1 MIKTLR
7 RKFILIAMLSVTAV
21 LLLIVGSIN
30 VSNYLTVKE
39 DADLRLQYLSETG
52 GEILPPDQLEPMPP
66 QEEPQTDENAR
77 HEGEAG
83 LDKLDKNGFF
93 FDKKGR
99 LSAETPFDIRFFT
112 VTLQDGGVTAVNTGR
127 IAAVDAATAESMA
140 LTLYRKGKTGG
151 FSGNF
156 RYRADEIDGT
166 VQYLF
171 VDCGRE
177 LNTFYSF
184 LTASLLVSALG
195 LGLVFL
201 LVLFFSKKALSP
213 VEESLQKQKRF
224 ITDASHE
231 LKTPMAVIS
240 AANEVIELENGE
252 SEWTRSITKQIGR
265 LTSLTEKLVM
275 LTRMD
280 EETYR
285 PVTAEFDLSAAV
297 QETVE
302 SFEAVAQ
309 IRHRTLV
316 TEIADGVTCNG
327 DETSL
332 RQVVSLLTDNAL
344 KYSNENGTIRVGL
357 KKSGKNAVLTME
369 NTVDAIEKGDKSV
382 FFERFYRADAS
393 RNSKTGGHGIGL
405 SVAEAIVH
413 AHKGKITAN
422 APDGQ
427 HVVFTVVL

>member
-30 VSNYLTVKE
+30 VSNFITVVR
-39 DADLRLQYLSETG
+39 DADLRLRYLSEYG
-52 GEILPPDQLEPMPP
+52 ADRAALPDGDLPEFPS
-66 QEEPQTDENAR
+66 
-77 HEGEAG
+77 EGESFPAEKADS
-83 LDKLDKNGFF
+83 LLPDGFGKGGI

-99 LSAETPFDIRFFT
+99 LSAETPFESRYFT
-112 VTLQDGGVTAVNTGR
+112 VRFGADGTITAVDTGR
-127 IAAVDAATAESMA
+127 VFAVDAETAKTMA
-140 LTLYRKGKTGG
+140 QEAYDKGKTGG
-151 FSGNF
+151 FSDN
-156 RYRADEIDGT
+156 YRFMAYEENGET
-166 VQYLF
+166 VYLF
-171 VDCGRE
+171 LDAGRE

-184 LTASLLVSALG
+184 LSASLLVSVLG

-201 LVLFFSKKALSP
+201 LVLLFSKKALKP

-252 SEWTRSITKQIGR
+252 SEWTKSIDKQIKR
-265 LTSLTEKLVM
+265 LTSLTEKLVL

-285 PVTAEFDLSAAV
+285 PALVSFDLSSAV
-297 QETVE
+297 TETVD

-309 IRHRTLV
+309 IKNKTLSA
-316 TEIADGVTCNG
+316 EISPGITYQG
-327 DETSL
+327 DENGI

-344 KYSNENGTIRVGL
+344 KYTNDGGSIRVTL

-369 NTVDAIEKGDKSV
+369 NTVDKVEKGDLSV

-393 RNSKTGGHGIGL
+393 RNSSTGGHGIGL
-405 SVAEAIVH
+405 SVAEAIVRS
-413 AHKGKITAN
+413 HKGKITAHS
-422 APDGQ
+422 PDGKR
-427 HVVFTVVL
+427 VVFTVTL

>member
-1 MIKTLR
+1 
-7 RKFILIAMLSVTAV
+7 
-21 LLLIVGSIN
+21 
-30 VSNYLTVKE
+30 
-39 DADLRLQYLSETG
+39 
-52 GEILPPDQLEPMPP
+52 
-66 QEEPQTDENAR
+66 
-77 HEGEAG
+77 
-83 LDKLDKNGFF
+83 
-93 FDKKGR
+93 
-99 LSAETPFDIRFFT
+99 
-112 VTLQDGGVTAVNTGR
+112 
-127 IAAVDAATAESMA
+127 MA

-156 RYRADEIDGT
+156 RYRADEIDGA
-166 VQYLF
+166 VRYLF
-171 VDCGRE
+171 VDCSRE

-184 LTASLLVSALG
+184 LTASLLVSVFG

-240 AANEVIELENGE
+240 AANEVIEIENGE
-252 SEWTRSITKQIGR
+252 SEWTQSITKQIGR

-285 PVTAEFDLSAAV
+285 PVTADFDLSAAV
-297 QETVE
+297 RETVE

-405 SVAEAIVH
+405 SVAEAIVR

>member
-21 LLLIVGSIN
+21 LLLIVGAIN
-30 VSNYLTVKE
+30 ISNFVTVLR
-39 DADLRLQYLSETG
+39 DADLRLAFLSETDG
-52 GEILPPDQLEPMPP
+52 DLPGTDPKGEQASEAEPATAG
-66 QEEPQTDENAR
+66 TDWNAD
-77 HEGEAG
+77 GIPK
-83 LDKLDKNGFF
+83 DNPMKNGFF
-93 FDKKGR
+93 FDKRGR
-99 LSAETPFDIRFFT
+99 LNEETPFDTRFFT
-112 VTLQDGGVTAVNTGR
+112 VTIQDGSVTAVNTGR
-127 IAAVDAATAESMA
+127 IAAVDEATAESMA
-140 LTLYRKGKTGG
+140 LTLYEKGKTGG
-151 FSGNF
+151 LSDHF
-156 RYRADEIDGT
+156 RYRADETDGA
-166 VQYLF
+166 VRYLF
-171 VDCGRE
+171 VDCSRE

-184 LTASLLVSALG
+184 LTASLLVSVLG

-231 LKTPMAVIS
+231 LKTPMAVIC
-240 AANEVIELENGE
+240 AANEVSEIENGE
-252 SEWTRSITKQIGR
+252 SEWTQSITKQIGR

-285 PVTAEFDLSAAV
+285 PATADFDLSAAV
-297 QETVE
+297 RETVE

-316 TEIADGVTCNG
+316 TEIADGVTCSG
-327 DETSL
+327 DEAGI

-344 KYSNENGTIRVGL
+344 KYSNENGTIRVSL

-405 SVAEAIVH
+405 SVAEAIVR

-422 APDGQ
+422 APDDR

>member
-30 VSNYLTVKE
+30 VSNYVTVLQ

-52 GEILPPDQLEPMPP
+52 GEFIPPDQKEDLPP
-66 QEEPQTDENAR
+66 QEEPQTDENAWR
-77 HEGEAG
+77 EAEAG
-83 LDKLDKNGFF
+83 MTKPDRNGFF

-99 LSAETPFDIRFFT
+99 LSAETPFDTRFFT
-112 VTLQDGGVTAVNTGR
+112 VTIQDGSVTAVNTGR
-127 IAAVDAATAESMA
+127 IAAVDEATAESMA
-140 LTLYRKGKTGG
+140 LTLYEKGKTGG
-151 FSGNF
+151 LSDHF
-156 RYRADEIDGT
+156 RYRADETDGA
-166 VQYLF
+166 VRYLF
-171 VDCGRE
+171 VDCSRE

-184 LTASLLVSALG
+184 LTASLLVSVLG

-240 AANEVIELENGE
+240 AANEVIEIENGE
-252 SEWTRSITKQIGR
+252 SEWTQSITKQIGR

-285 PVTAEFDLSAAV
+285 PAIADFDLSAAV
-297 QETVE
+297 RETVE

-316 TEIADGVTCNG
+316 TEIADGVTCSG
-327 DETSL
+327 DEAGI

-344 KYSNENGTIRVGL
+344 KYSNENGTIRVSL

-405 SVAEAIVH
+405 SVAEAIVR

-422 APDGQ
+422 APDDR